1 MTKRQLIKE
10 IHLNTS
16 LRYVD
21 VEDVVNQVFE
31 KMASAIEND
40 DKVTINGFGT
50 FEKAEQPGYIGVNP
64 NTGEKMEVKP
74 FKKIRF
80 TTGKTLK
87 NRINEN

>member
-16 LRYVD
+16 LRYID

-31 KMASAIEND
+31 KMAQAIVDD
-40 DKVTINGFGT
+40 DKITINGFGT
-50 FEKAEQPGYIGVNP
+50 FEKQEQPGYIGVNP
-64 NTGEKMEVKP
+64 NTGERMEVKSY
-74 FKKIRF
+74 KKIRF

-87 NRINEN
+87 FRINEE